1 MPMFKT
7 RIRAAATMFASA
19 LCCFPLIGCG
29 EDGAAEAQ
37 VSRPGEPAARL
48 AQCPSIDEIR
58 ASQAVRDDLWKQKAA
73 LQPICLYVAASG
85 TVATDPGRAKQFFAL
100 AKVRMQ
106 YDYQRCAG
114 PIAGPTSSAMAA
126 IRISSGDALTAS
138 QVFVQSDEIM
148 AQALDNAVYD
158 YPVGHLQEFCGGA
171 VKPEAAWPAEREAMQ
186 AQIKALQPAD
196 RR

>member
-1 MPMFKT
+1 MFKT
-7 RIRAAATMFASA
+7 RIRAAATMFAGA
-19 LCCFPLIGCG
+19 LCCILLIGCG

-48 AQCPSIDEIR
+48 AQCPSIDEVR

-73 LQPICLYVAASG
+73 LQPVCLYVAASG
-85 TVATDPGRAKQFFAL
+85 TVATDPGRAKQFFGL

-114 PIAGPTSSAMAA
+114 PIDGPTSSAMAA
-126 IRISSGDALTAS
+126 IRMSAGDALTAA

-148 AQALDNAVYD
+148 ALALDNAVYD
-158 YPVGHLQEFCGGA
+158 YPTEHLKEFCGGA
-171 VKPEAAWPAEREAMQ
+171 VKRQAAWPAERAAMQ
-186 AQIKALQPAD
+186 AQIKALQSGG
-196 RR
+196 RQ